1 MNEEPKEPQQITD
14 DLIPKPPSKLAPRGI
29 TSFTVYRQH
38 DETGVSGDGVVIEGV
53 VMATGQCVVHWLY
66 PPPRGGIA
74 IFDSMSDF
82 VKVHIEPHPAN
93 QTIITYQDGHKDVY
107 GTSQKK
113 IKRKKKNNLLFKTIG
128 DPHMMGGEQGT
139 GSPAHFFLELFRISA
154 ILISYQNRKVVN
166 D

>member
-1 MNEEPKEPQQITD
+1 MNEEQKVSENVTD

-93 QTIITYQDGHKDVY
+93 QTIITYQDG
-107 GTSQKK
+107 T
-113 IKRKKKNNLLFKTIG
+113 KTVFG
-128 DPHMMGGEQGT
+128 DKPDEVKEEQPSDN
-139 GSPAHFFLELFRISA
+139 SP
-154 ILISYQNRKVVN
+154 
-166 D
+166 